1 MDWEAPSFVEIRMD
15 AELTSY
21 VTEDDDAPIAREE

>member
-1 MDWEAPSFVEIRMD
+1 MDWQAPSFVEIHMD